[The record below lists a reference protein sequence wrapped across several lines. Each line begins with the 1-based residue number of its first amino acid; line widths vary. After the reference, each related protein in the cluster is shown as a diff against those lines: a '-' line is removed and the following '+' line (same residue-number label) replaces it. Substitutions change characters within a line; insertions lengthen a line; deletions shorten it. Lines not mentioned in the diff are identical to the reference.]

1 MTQTERMKCFFDE
14 RAAHWDARG
23 HADNTALLRGILSAA
38 GLTKDMRILDIAC
51 GTGVLFPLLF
61 ESDPELVHGIDL
73 SDEMVKLARKKAD
86 DLRIEVFAVD
96 FYGFSPACRYDFAVA
111 YNAYPH
117 FIDKK
122 LFAKKL
128 YALLE
133 KGGRFLIVHG
143 RGREMINAHHNQGEA
158 VHVSVPLRPCDEE
171 ALAFEGL
178 FRIDLKIDTE
188 SCYALSGTA
197 L

>member
-1 MTQTERMKCFFDE
+1 MTQTERIKCFFDE

-38 GLTKDMRILDIAC
+38 GLTEGARILDIAC
-51 GTGVLFPLLF
+51 GTGVLFPLLL
-61 ESDPELVHGIDL
+61 ETNPQLIHGIDL
-73 SDEMVKLARKKAD
+73 SDEMVKHARKKTED
-86 DLRIEVFAVD
+86 PRIELFAAD
-96 FYGFSPACRYDFAVA
+96 FYEFSPACHYDFAVA

-117 FIDKK
+117 FTEKAR
-122 LFAKKL
+122 FAKKL
-128 YALLE
+128 HALLG
-133 KGGRFLIVHG
+133 KNGRFLIMHG

-158 VHVSVPLRPCDEE
+158 VHVSVPLDPCEEE

-197 L
+197 M